1 MAGPP
6 VPTVERM
13 TLLERLVHGLTALAV
28 LLLLLSGLALAYHQ
42 TSWGSL
48 LLAAMGGPA
57 GRHLLHRAAALG
69 LLLATV
75 LHAAGYL
82 ASQRYRDDVRHL
94 RLRREDWVEFGRTLR
109 YNWTRTGRPGKYGRF
124 TPGQK
129 LQYWGIVAGCLFMTV
144 SGLFLWFPGTTLAL
158 FPKAF
163 FDFML
168 VLHSREAQLILILL
182 FFWHLYDVHVAGG
195 NFPMNPAWIT
205 GRMRLDLYR
214 RQHPAD
220 PDLPGEEAP

>member
-1 MAGPP
+1 MADRP
-6 VPTVERM
+6 VPTVLRM
-13 TLLERLVHGLTALAV
+13 TLLERLVHGLTALSV
-28 LLLLLSGLALAYHQ
+28 SLLLLSGLALAYHK
-42 TSWGSL
+42 TSWGSA

-57 GRHLLHRAAALG
+57 GRHFLHRAAALG
-69 LLLATV
+69 LLSATALHLWGVLAD
-75 LHAAGYL
+75 HRYL
-82 ASQRYRDDVRHL
+82 KDVRDL
-94 RLRREDWVEFGRTLR
+94 RFRREDWTEFGRALR
-109 YNWTRTGRPGKYGRF
+109 YNWTRSGRPAKYGRF

-129 LQYWGIVAGCLFMTV
+129 LQYWGIVVGCLFMTL
-144 SGLFLWFPGTTLAL
+144 SGLFLWFPKITLLL

-182 FFWHLYDVHVAGG
+182 FLWHLYDVHVAGG
-195 NFPMNPAWIT
+195 NFPMNPSWIT

-220 PDLPGEEAP
+220 PALPQEEAP